1 MIKKAGLLW
10 ILILVSNCLYGQVDS
25 IKTQILGYEDSKSS
39 IISKGRNLLLDKFIE
54 GDLNKVKEIKDYLIK
69 TEDSDYFALYPDEY
83 WLILYWT
90 KDYNELA
97 EVIQQFDSLKN
108 DSYRTRIRPLN
119 EMLYSKL
126 NEKSL
131 NNEIQ
136 LKKQLQDSE
145 LDAETKKVLSMN
157 LDVLLLDNKGKT
169 IYARDSINEQADIF
183 LETYSQSKYE
193 DFTKKYIRF
202 KLVPRDWGFACELFS
217 GYSVYT
223 GNLSDNYTNNV
234 PFGVA
239 FDICYKNFELYLRG
253 YIGVNKTKKDFDYS
267 LGTWEKGSRMNVSL
281 PEASLGYVV
290 YNDNRFKLSPF
301 AGIGS
306 MEISPTTYET
316 EKTPELKEVSLE
328 LTTTYV
334 LGANFDIKLG
344 KKNMPKY
351 IPKTEYGFVR
361 IRYAYCMPRFDKK
374 YDGMTGNMHYIT
386 IGFGGFSRGV
396 KRDL

>member
-1 MIKKAGLLW
+1 MIKKVGLLW

-25 IKTQILGYEDSKSS
+25 IKSQILGYEDSKSS

-90 KDYNELA
+90 KDYTELA
-97 EVIQQFDSLKN
+97 EDIQHLDSAKVV
-108 DSYRTRIRPLN
+108 SYSTRIRPLN
-119 EMLYSKL
+119 DMLYSKL
-126 NEKSL
+126 NEKSI

-136 LKKQLQDSE
+136 LKRQLQDSE
-145 LDAETKKVLSMN
+145 LDAETNKVLSMN
-157 LDVLLLDNKGKT
+157 LDVLLFNYNRES
-169 IYARDSINEQADIF
+169 IYAQDSINEQADIF

-193 DFTKKYIRF
+193 DFTKRYIRF
-202 KLVPRDWGFACELFS
+202 KLVPKDWGFACEFFS

-234 PFGVA
+234 PIGIA
-239 FDICYKNFELYLRG
+239 FDICYKNFELYLRD
-253 YIGVNKTKKDFDYS
+253 YIGFNKTKKDFDYS
-267 LGTWEKGSRMNVSL
+267 LGTWEKGSRMNVIL
-281 PEASLGYVV
+281 PEASIGYVV

-306 MEISPTTYET
+306 MDISPTTNET

-334 LGANFDIKLG
+334 LGANLDIKFG

-351 IPKTEYGFVR
+351 LPKTEYGFVGLDMHIVCQDLKR
-361 IRYAYCMPRFDKK
+361 N
-374 YDGMTGNMHYIT
+374 MT
-386 IGFGGFSRGV
+386 V
-396 KRDL
+396 

>member
-25 IKTQILGYEDSKSS
+25 IKSQILGYEDSKSS

-119 EMLYSKL
+119 DMLYSKL

-267 LGTWEKGSRMNVSL
+267 LGTWEKGSRMN
-281 PEASLGYVV
+281 ASCSNL
-290 YNDNRFKLSPF
+290 
-301 AGIGS
+301 
-306 MEISPTTYET
+306 
-316 EKTPELKEVSLE
+316 
-328 LTTTYV
+328 
-334 LGANFDIKLG
+334 
-344 KKNMPKY
+344 
-351 IPKTEYGFVR
+351 
-361 IRYAYCMPRFDKK
+361 
-374 YDGMTGNMHYIT
+374 
-386 IGFGGFSRGV
+386 
-396 KRDL
+396 